1 MVRNKI
7 LKINK
12 YFLFVFIILFSISS
26 VFIILLVSNRF
37 YQIESST
44 IQKNYTSSQ
53 KELIKNQVYQFIS
66 FMNRVRKNKKQQ
78 ILTRM
83 KREILA
89 IGDILNKVDP
99 KYYKLIVKDISKKLP
114 VLDMSIAETIRPK
127 RFKDNFIYKNKT
139 KNGIKYCIYRLINH
153 KYLLTICVYNQAIEN
168 ISKKIIIN
176 RANNFKYGIH
186 GDGYIIITKILKFQG
201 GNNFAKVL
209 ALRIKPQMVGKMIS
223 DSKRDAKGKFYR
235 KKYMKMLNKYGE
247 GYESYYFFKFK
258 NSKKVYHKI
267 TFFKIYKPY
276 NWLVATGVY
285 VDDITSIVKIKKM
298 EVENSLFQILKYY
311 FILLLI
317 FLTIAYLFTKYGNEH
332 IEKIIKNYEKEIEKN
347 NKKLKIL
354 NDNLE
359 DEIKRKTEEL
369 IETLFVDNL
378 TGFPNREKFIMDS
391 KNKYIAILNIDSF
404 REINDFYGAKAGDKI
419 LIEVGKFLSKYT
431 IVYKLQSDE
440 YGIIGT
446 RPSDLK
452 HLLDKIFE
460 NLKNKKFIANNEEI
474 IISMKAGIDT
484 KLSNADLALKY
495 AKLKKNKSVIV
506 YNKNLPLLKEFANNL
521 KWKKIIAKAIK
532 EDNILPFVQPIVN
545 NKTNKIDK
553 YECLVRL
560 KDDDKIWTP
569 FFFLSIAKKTSLYT
583 EIQKIM
589 VEKSF
594 KVFQKLDCKFS
605 INLSMEDFT
614 NYTFMRFF
622 FHKIQEYNVGNKLIV
637 ELLEDEMINFEDIS
651 IQLQKLKEFN
661 VQIAMDDFGSG
672 YSNFIYLEKMN
683 IDIVK
688 IDGSIIKN
696 IDDPKIYAI
705 LSKMTE
711 LLKELDLE
719 IVGEFIENKEILAK
733 IVELGIDYSQGYY
746 FSQPFDIRKL

>member
-7 LKINK
+7 LKMNK
-12 YFLFVFIILFSISS
+12 YFLFIFIILFSLSS
-26 VFIILLVSNRF
+26 IFIVLLVSNRF
-37 YQIESST
+37 YTTEST
-44 IQKNYTSSQ
+44 VIQKNYISSQ
-53 KELIKNQVYQFIS
+53 KELIKNQVCQFIS

-83 KREILA
+83 KLEMSA
-89 IGDILNKVDP
+89 ISDILNIVDP
-99 KYYKLIVKDISKKLP
+99 KYYEFIVKDISKKVP
-114 VLDMSIAETIRPK
+114 VLYMSITKTTKPQK
-127 RFKDNFIYKNKT
+127 FKNNFIYKKKT
-139 KNGIKYCIYRLINH
+139 KDGIKYYIYRLIHH
-153 KYLLTICVYNQAIEN
+153 KYLLTIYVYNQTIEN
-168 ISKKIIIN
+168 MSKKIIIN
-176 RANNFKYGIH
+176 RANNYKYGIH
-186 GDGYIIITKILKFQG
+186 GDGYIILVKILKFQG
-201 GNNFAKVL
+201 GNNFAKIL
-209 ALRIKPQMVGKMIS
+209 ALRIKPQMIGKLIS
-223 DSKRDAKGKFYR
+223 DSKKDAKGKFYR

-247 GYESYYFFKFK
+247 GYESYYFFKKK
-258 NSKKVYHKI
+258 NSNKAYHKI
-267 TFFKIYKPY
+267 TFFKLYKPY
-276 NWLVATGVY
+276 NWFVASGVY
-285 VDDITSIVKIKKM
+285 VDDITNMVKIKKT
-298 EVENSLFQILKYY
+298 EIKNSLIQMLKYY
-311 FILLLI
+311 LILLLI
-317 FLTIAYLFTKYGNEH
+317 FLIIAYLFTKLGNKN
-332 IEKIIKNYEKEIEKN
+332 IEKIIKRYEDEIEIK
-347 NKKLKIL
+347 NKKLKTI

-359 DEIKRKTEEL
+359 NEVKRKTEEL
-369 IETLFVDNL
+369 IETLFIDNL

-431 IVYKLQSDE
+431 IIYKLQADE
-440 YGIIGT
+440 YGIIGI
-446 RPSDLK
+446 RPSTLK
-452 HLLDKIFE
+452 HIIDKIFKD
-460 NLKNKKFIANNEEI
+460 LKSKKFIIDNEEI

-495 AKLKKNKSVIV
+495 AKLKKNKPVIV
-506 YNKNLPLLKEFANNL
+506 YNKNLPLLKEFENNL
-521 KWKKIIAKAIK
+521 KWKKIITKAIK

-560 KDDDKIWTP
+560 KNNDKIWTP
-569 FFFLSIAKKTSLYT
+569 FFFLDIAKKTSLYT

-594 KVFQKLDCKFS
+594 KAFQKLDYKFS

-614 NYTFMRFF
+614 NHAFMKFF
-622 FHKIQEYNVGNKLIV
+622 FDRIQKYDIGNKLIV
-637 ELLEDEMINFEDIS
+637 ELLEDEMINFTSIS
-651 IQLQKLKEFN
+651 SYLQKMKKLN
-661 VQIAMDDFGSG
+661 IQIAMDDFGSG
-672 YSNFIYLEKMN
+672 YSNFVYLEKMD

-696 IDDPKIYAI
+696 IDDPRIYAI

-733 IVELGIDYSQGYY
+733 ITELGMDYSQGYY
-746 FSQPFDIRKL
+746 FSQPFDINKL